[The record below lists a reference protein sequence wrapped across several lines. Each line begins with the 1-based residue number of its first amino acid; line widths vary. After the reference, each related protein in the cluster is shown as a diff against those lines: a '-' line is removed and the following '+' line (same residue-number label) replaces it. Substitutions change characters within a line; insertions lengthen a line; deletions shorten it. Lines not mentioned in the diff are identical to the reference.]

1 VKRDF
6 LTLSDAGDG
15 GVFELLERSAFYER
29 ERGSARHGRPLE
41 GKSVA
46 LLFDKPS
53 TRTRVSL
60 EVATVELGGHPV
72 QLDAAT
78 SQLGRGEPVED
89 TARTLTQMVH
99 AITWRTSADAELA
112 TLARA
117 AGVPVINALS
127 DGAHPLQVLAD
138 LHTVRSVRGRLDGL
152 KVAWVGD
159 GSNVARSWIEAA
171 GLLKLDLVVACPEG
185 YEPPAH
191 ELELATERGGRVSF
205 VRDPAAA
212 AEHADVLVT
221 DVWVSMGQETELA
234 ARRAAFT
241 GYRVTRELVAR
252 AARDVI
258 VLHCLPAHRG
268 EEIDADVLEGPRS
281 FVWRAVAAR
290 LHTAKAV
297 LAWALGAPPGPSR

>member
-1 VKRDF
+1 MKRDL
-6 LTLSDAGDG
+6 LTLADAGAG
-15 GVFELLERSAFYER
+15 GVPELLERSAFYER
-29 ERGSARHGRPLE
+29 ERGSTRHGRPLE

-99 AITWRTSADAELA
+99 AITWRTSADAQLVA
-112 TLARA
+112 LARA

-127 DGAHPLQVLAD
+127 DDAHPLQVLAD
-138 LHTVRSVRGRLDGL
+138 LHTVRAARGKLEGL
-152 KVAWVGD
+152 KYAWVGD

-171 GLLKLDLVVACPEG
+171 GLLGLELAVACPAG
-185 YEPPAH
+185 YEPPAR
-191 ELELATERGGRVSF
+191 EIELATQRGGRVT
-205 VRDPAAA
+205 VMREPAAA
-212 AEHADVLVT
+212 AAHADVLVT
-221 DVWVSMGQETELA
+221 DVWVSMGQEAELA

-241 GYRVTRELVAR
+241 GYRVTRELVA
-252 AARDVI
+252 AAAPDVM

-268 EEIDADVLEGPRS
+268 EEIDADVLDGPRS
-281 FVWRAVAAR
+281 FVWPAVAAR